1 MTDLDR
7 RSRLRICDR
16 CRGGARIAKSCPI
29 GREAE
34 SAHPHGTPL
43 LALDVSKGRG
53 GGACL
58 SIWDLPM
65 VIRRSWPVALVGL
78 LTSLVAGLWVVRT
91 PGVYYEQVNVIFL
104 MPDTPGAGNA
114 LQNGNDNLIRTA
126 GVVARIVSNNW
137 SGPEPVSDSAT
148 LLGQGISRGFS
159 VRLPNAGGQWAY
171 NFDRPQLNVEV
182 VGTSPAD
189 VQTTM
194 SKVLV
199 KVNASLTGLQN
210 DERVRPSLRIQTRL
224 SPPSETVRYV
234 AGSRVRA
241 FAVIEVL
248 EVSLTLIAMFALE
261 RWRRDRTG
269 RAAADRAPADARSLV
284 RIWP

>member
-1 MTDLDR
+1 M
-7 RSRLRICDR
+7 
-16 CRGGARIAKSCPI
+16 
-29 GREAE
+29 
-34 SAHPHGTPL
+34 
-43 LALDVSKGRG
+43 
-53 GGACL
+53 
-58 SIWDLPM
+58 SIWDLPR
-65 VIRRSWPVALVGL
+65 VIRRNWPVALVGV
-78 LTSLVAGLWVVRT
+78 LTSLLAGLWVGRT

-148 LLGQGISRGFS
+148 LLGQGVSRGYS

-189 VQTTM
+189 VARTM
-194 SKVLV
+194 RQVLAKVS
-199 KVNASLTGLQN
+199 ASLATLQSN
-210 DERVRPSLRIQTRL
+210 ERVLPSLRIQTRL
-224 SPPSETVRYV
+224 SPPTETIEYV
-234 AGSRVRA
+234 TGSRIRA

-248 EVSLTLIAMFALE
+248 EISLTLTALVALE
-261 RWRRDRTG
+261 RWRRERSDPTRP
-269 RAAADRAPADARSLV
+269 APGSAEEKALMPV
-284 RIWP
+284 